1 MPQARIA
8 IKVAQRHIIQSVNS
22 SLIKLDRKQ
31 EVLKAIIQHFIHTG
45 EPVGSNTIIVSYK
58 FSVSPATIRNDMAA
72 LEHEEFI
79 FQPHTSAGRVP
90 TDKGY
95 RTYVNELADV
105 NAERAQAIQ
114 LLQNLQQEF
123 SLERAK
129 EKIYEAVSL
138 LSRATQNVS
147 FATLPDNARTF
158 YLGLSNVLRQP
169 EFLND
174 TVRASQVI
182 EVLEKHDNFVTLLK
196 KLKINDTIQ
205 SFIGKENI
213 LPQIQSCS
221 LMVTKYEL
229 KGFTGYIGLL
239 GPTRTN
245 YPFNQ
250 VILEEV
256 KKMLA

>member
-1 MPQARIA
+1 M
-8 IKVAQRHIIQSVNS
+8 
-22 SLIKLDRKQ
+22 DRKQ
-31 EVLKAIIQHFIHTG
+31 EVLKAIIQHFIQTG

-105 NAERAQAIQ
+105 NAERHEALQ
-114 LLQNLQQEF
+114 LLHNLQKEF
-123 SLERAK
+123 AVERAK

-196 KLKINDTIQ
+196 KLNINDTIQ
-205 SFIGKENI
+205 SFIGHENI

-229 KGFTGYIGLL
+229 KGFQGYIGVL
-239 GPTRTN
+239 GPTRMN

-256 KKMLA
+256 KKILA

>member
-1 MPQARIA
+1 MTPIM
-8 IKVAQRHIIQSVNS
+8 
-22 SLIKLDRKQ
+22 DRKQ
-31 EVLKAIIQHFIHTG
+31 EVLKAIIQHFINTG

-72 LEHEEFI
+72 LEKEEYI

-95 RTYVNELADV
+95 RTYVNELADI
-105 NAERAQAIQ
+105 NAERVLALQTLHQ
-114 LLQNLQQEF
+114 LQKEF
-123 SLERAK
+123 DIERAK
-129 EKIYEAVSL
+129 EKIYESVSL
-138 LSRATQNVS
+138 LSRATHNVS

-182 EVLEKHDNFVTLLK
+182 EVLERHDHFVTLLK
-196 KLKINDTIQ
+196 KLNITNSIQ
-205 SFIGKENI
+205 IFIGKENI

-221 LMVTKYEL
+221 LMVTKYEI
-229 KGFTGYIGLL
+229 KGFQGYIGLL

-250 VILEEV
+250 IILEEV
-256 KKMLA
+256 KKVLEQ

>member
-1 MPQARIA
+1 MTPIM
-8 IKVAQRHIIQSVNS
+8 
-22 SLIKLDRKQ
+22 DRKQ
-31 EVLKAIIQHFIHTG
+31 EVLKAIIQHFINTG

-72 LEHEEFI
+72 LEKEEYI

-95 RTYVNELADV
+95 RTYVNELADI
-105 NAERAQAIQ
+105 NAERALALQTLHQLQKEFAIEQ
-114 LLQNLQQEF
+114 
-123 SLERAK
+123 AK
-129 EKIYEAVSL
+129 EKIYESVSL
-138 LSRATQNVS
+138 LSRATHNVS

-182 EVLEKHDNFVTLLK
+182 EVLERHDHFVTLLK
-196 KLKINDTIQ
+196 KLNINNTIQ
-205 SFIGKENI
+205 IFIGKENI

-221 LMVTKYEL
+221 LMVTKYEI
-229 KGFTGYIGLL
+229 KGFQGYIGLL

-250 VILEEV
+250 IILEEV
-256 KKMLA
+256 KKVLEQ

>member
-1 MPQARIA
+1 MTPIM
-8 IKVAQRHIIQSVNS
+8 
-22 SLIKLDRKQ
+22 DRKQ
-31 EVLKAIIQHFIHTG
+31 EVLKAIIQHFINTG

-72 LEHEEFI
+72 LEKEEYI

-95 RTYVNELADV
+95 RTYVNELADI
-105 NAERAQAIQ
+105 NAERALALQTLHQLQKEFAIEQ
-114 LLQNLQQEF
+114 
-123 SLERAK
+123 AK
-129 EKIYEAVSL
+129 EKIYESVSL
-138 LSRATQNVS
+138 LSRATHNVS

-182 EVLEKHDNFVTLLK
+182 EVLERHDHFVTLLK
-196 KLKINDTIQ
+196 KLNINNSIQ
-205 SFIGKENI
+205 IFIGKENI

-221 LMVTKYEL
+221 LMVTKYEI
-229 KGFTGYIGLL
+229 KGFQGYIGLL

-250 VILEEV
+250 IILEEV
-256 KKMLA
+256 KKVLEQ

>member
-1 MPQARIA
+1 M
-8 IKVAQRHIIQSVNS
+8 
-22 SLIKLDRKQ
+22 DRKK
-31 EVLKAIIQHFIHTG
+31 EVLKAIIQHFINTG

-72 LEHEEFI
+72 LEEEKFI

-105 NAERAQAIQ
+105 DAERTLA
-114 LLQNLQQEF
+114 LQTLKKLQQEF
-123 SLERAK
+123 DLERAK
-129 EKIYEAVSL
+129 EKIYEGVSL

-147 FATLPDNARTF
+147 FATLPDNTRTF

-169 EFLND
+169 EFFND

-182 EVLEKHDNFVTLLK
+182 EVLEKHDHFITLLK
-196 KLKINDTIQ
+196 KLNVDDTIQ

-221 LMVTKYEL
+221 LMVTKYRL
-229 KGFTGYIGLL
+229 KNYEGYIGLL
-239 GPTRTN
+239 GPTRMN

-250 VILEEV
+250 VIMEEV
-256 KKMLA
+256 KKVLER

>member
-1 MPQARIA
+1 M
-8 IKVAQRHIIQSVNS
+8 
-22 SLIKLDRKQ
+22 DRKQ
-31 EVLKAIIQHFIHTG
+31 EVLKAIIQHFIQTG

-105 NAERAQAIQ
+105 NAERHQAIQ
-114 LLQNLQQEF
+114 VLRELQQEF
-123 SLERAK
+123 AIERAK
-129 EKIYEAVSL
+129 EKIYEGVSL

-174 TVRASQVI
+174 TMRASQVI

-196 KLKINDTIQ
+196 KLHIDDTIQ
-205 SFIGKENI
+205 TFIGKENI

-229 KGFTGYIGLL
+229 KGFHGYIGLL
-239 GPTRTN
+239 GSTRTN

-256 KKMLA
+256 KKMLS

>member
-1 MPQARIA
+1 M
-8 IKVAQRHIIQSVNS
+8 
-22 SLIKLDRKQ
+22 DRKQ
-31 EVLKAIIQHFIHTG
+31 EVLKAIIQHFIQTG

-105 NAERAQAIQ
+105 NAERQQAIQ
-114 LLQNLQQEF
+114 LLHQLQLEF
-123 SLERAK
+123 SVERAK
-129 EKIYEAVSL
+129 EKIYEGVSL

-174 TVRASQVI
+174 TVRASQVV

-196 KLKINDTIQ
+196 KLNINESVQ
-205 SFIGKENI
+205 SFIGKENF

-229 KGFTGYIGLL
+229 KGFHGYIGLL
-239 GPTRTN
+239 GPTRMN

-256 KKMLA
+256 KKLLI

>member
-1 MPQARIA
+1 M
-8 IKVAQRHIIQSVNS
+8 
-22 SLIKLDRKQ
+22 DRKQ
-31 EVLKAIIQHFIHTG
+31 EVLKAIIQHFINTG

-58 FSVSPATIRNDMAA
+58 FSVSPATIRNDMAS
-72 LEHEEFI
+72 LEKEQFI

-95 RTYVNELADV
+95 RVYVNELADID
-105 NAERAQAIQ
+105 AERAGALQMLRQ
-114 LLQNLQQEF
+114 LREEYAVEQ
-123 SLERAK
+123 AK
-129 EKIYEAVSL
+129 EKIYESVSL

-174 TVRASQVI
+174 TMRASQVI

-196 KLKINDTIQ
+196 KLEITDTIQ
-205 SFIGKENI
+205 TFIGKENI

-229 KGFTGYIGLL
+229 KGFQGYIGLL
-239 GPTRTN
+239 GPTRMN

-250 VILEEV
+250 VILEEI
-256 KKMLA
+256 KKVLEM

>member
-1 MPQARIA
+1 M
-8 IKVAQRHIIQSVNS
+8 
-22 SLIKLDRKQ
+22 DRKQ
-31 EVLKAIIQHFIHTG
+31 EVLKAIIQHFIQTG

-105 NAERAQAIQ
+105 NAERHEALQ
-114 LLQNLQQEF
+114 LLHNLQKEF
-123 SLERAK
+123 AVERAK

-174 TVRASQVI
+174 TIRASQVI

-196 KLKINDTIQ
+196 KLNINDTIQ
-205 SFIGKENI
+205 SFIGHENI
-213 LPQIQSCS
+213 LPQIHSCS

-229 KGFTGYIGLL
+229 KGFQGYIGVL
-239 GPTRTN
+239 GPTRMN

-256 KKMLA
+256 KKILA

>member
-1 MPQARIA
+1 M
-8 IKVAQRHIIQSVNS
+8 
-22 SLIKLDRKQ
+22 DRKQ
-31 EVLKAIIQHFIHTG
+31 EVLKAIIQHFIQTG

-105 NAERAQAIQ
+105 NAERHQAIQ
-114 LLQNLQQEF
+114 VLRELQQEF
-123 SLERAK
+123 AIERAK
-129 EKIYEAVSL
+129 EKIYEGVSL

-174 TVRASQVI
+174 TMRASQVI

-196 KLKINDTIQ
+196 KLHIDNTIQ
-205 SFIGKENI
+205 TFIGKENI

-229 KGFTGYIGLL
+229 KGFHGYIGLL
-239 GPTRTN
+239 GSTRTN

-256 KKMLA
+256 KKMLS

>member
-1 MPQARIA
+1 M
-8 IKVAQRHIIQSVNS
+8 
-22 SLIKLDRKQ
+22 DRKQ

-114 LLQNLQQEF
+114 LLHDLQLEF
-123 SLERAK
+123 SVERAK
-129 EKIYEAVSL
+129 EKIYEGVSL

-182 EVLEKHDNFVTLLK
+182 EVLEKHDNFVTVLK
-196 KLKINDTIQ
+196 KLKIDDTIQ
-205 SFIGKENI
+205 SFIGKENF

-239 GPTRTN
+239 GPTRMN

>member
-1 MPQARIA
+1 M
-8 IKVAQRHIIQSVNS
+8 
-22 SLIKLDRKQ
+22 DRKQ

-58 FSVSPATIRNDMAA
+58 FSVSPATIRNDMAS
-72 LEHEEFI
+72 LEHDQFI

-105 NAERAQAIQ
+105 NAERAGAIQ
-114 LLQNLQQEF
+114 MLHDLQKEF
-123 SLERAK
+123 SIERAK

-196 KLKINDTIQ
+196 KLNVDDRIQ
-205 SFIGKENI
+205 SFIGKENF
-213 LPQIQSCS
+213 LPQIKSCS

-229 KGFTGYIGLL
+229 KGFSGYIGLL
-239 GPTRTN
+239 GPTRMN

-250 VILEEV
+250 VIMEEV
-256 KKMLA
+256 KKILA

>member
-1 MPQARIA
+1 M
-8 IKVAQRHIIQSVNS
+8 
-22 SLIKLDRKQ
+22 DRKQ
-31 EVLKAIIQHFIHTG
+31 EVLKAIIQHFINTG

-58 FSVSPATIRNDMAA
+58 FSVSPATIRNDMAS
-72 LEHEEFI
+72 LEKEQFI

-95 RTYVNELADV
+95 RVYVNELADID
-105 NAERAQAIQ
+105 AERAGALQMLRQ
-114 LLQNLQQEF
+114 LREEYA
-123 SLERAK
+123 LEQAK
-129 EKIYEAVSL
+129 EKIYESVSL

-174 TVRASQVI
+174 TIRASQVI
-182 EVLEKHDNFVTLLK
+182 EVLEKHDNFVNLLK
-196 KLKINDTIQ
+196 KLDITDTIQ
-205 SFIGKENI
+205 TFIGKENI

-221 LMVTKYEL
+221 LMVSKYEL
-229 KGFTGYIGLL
+229 KGFQGYIGLL
-239 GPTRTN
+239 GPTRMN

-250 VILEEV
+250 VILEEI
-256 KKMLA
+256 KKVLEM

>member
-1 MPQARIA
+1 M
-8 IKVAQRHIIQSVNS
+8 
-22 SLIKLDRKQ
+22 DRKQ
-31 EVLKAIIQHFIHTG
+31 KVLKAIIKHFIDTG
-45 EPVGSNTIIVSYK
+45 EPVGSNTIIVSYN

-95 RTYVNELADV
+95 RVYVNELADID
-105 NAERAQAIQ
+105 AERALALKTIQ
-114 LLQNLQQEF
+114 QLQQEF
-123 SLERAK
+123 AMERAK
-129 EKIYEAVSL
+129 EKIYEAVSI

-147 FATLPDNARTF
+147 FATLPDNERTF

-174 TVRASQVI
+174 AVRASQVI

-196 KLKINDTIQ
+196 KLNINEGTKI
-205 SFIGKENI
+205 FIGRENI
-213 LPQIQSCS
+213 LEQIQSCS
-221 LMVTKYEL
+221 LMVTKYQL
-229 KGFTGYIGLL
+229 KGFQGFIGIL
-239 GPTRTN
+239 GSTRMN

-256 KKMLA
+256 KKMLV

>member
-1 MPQARIA
+1 M
-8 IKVAQRHIIQSVNS
+8 
-22 SLIKLDRKQ
+22 DRKQ

-58 FSVSPATIRNDMAA
+58 FNVSPATIRNDMAS
-72 LEHEEFI
+72 LEHEQFI

-105 NAERAQAIQ
+105 NAERAGAIQ
-114 LLQNLQQEF
+114 MLRQLQKEF
-123 SLERAK
+123 SVEQAK
-129 EKIYEAVSL
+129 EKIYEGVSL

-147 FATLPDNARTF
+147 FATLPDNTRTF

-182 EVLEKHDNFVTLLK
+182 EVLEKHDNFVTLLQ
-196 KLKINDTIQ
+196 KLKIDDTIQ

-229 KGFTGYIGLL
+229 KGFHGYIGLL
-239 GPTRTN
+239 GPTRMN

-250 VILEEV
+250 VIMEEV
-256 KKMLA
+256 KKILAH

>member
-1 MPQARIA
+1 M
-8 IKVAQRHIIQSVNS
+8 
-22 SLIKLDRKQ
+22 DRKQ
-31 EVLKAIIQHFIHTG
+31 EVLKAIIQHFIQTG

-105 NAERAQAIQ
+105 NAERAGAIQ
-114 LLQNLQQEF
+114 VLHELQREF
-123 SLERAK
+123 AVERAK
-129 EKIYEAVSL
+129 EKIYEGVSL

-174 TVRASQVI
+174 TMRASQVI

-196 KLKINDTIQ
+196 KLHIDDTIQ

-229 KGFTGYIGLL
+229 KGFHGYIGLL
-239 GPTRTN
+239 GSTRTN

-256 KKMLA
+256 KKMLT

>member
-1 MPQARIA
+1 M
-8 IKVAQRHIIQSVNS
+8 
-22 SLIKLDRKQ
+22 DRKQ
-31 EVLKAIIQHFIHTG
+31 EVLKAIIQHFINTG
-45 EPVGSNTIIVSYK
+45 EPVGSNTIMVSYK
-58 FSVSPATIRNDMAA
+58 FSVSPATIRNDMAS
-72 LEHEEFI
+72 LEKEEFI

-105 NAERAQAIQ
+105 NAERAFA
-114 LLQNLQQEF
+114 LETLHNLQKEF
-123 SLERAK
+123 AIEQAK
-129 EKIYEAVSL
+129 EKIYEGVSL

-174 TVRASQVI
+174 TIRASQVI
-182 EVLEKHDNFVTLLK
+182 EVLEKHDNFITLLQ
-196 KLKINDTIQ
+196 KLKIDDTIQ

-239 GPTRTN
+239 GPTRMN

-250 VILEEV
+250 VILEEI
-256 KKMLA
+256 KKLFKRSN

>member
-1 MPQARIA
+1 M
-8 IKVAQRHIIQSVNS
+8 
-22 SLIKLDRKQ
+22 DRKH

-72 LEHEEFI
+72 LEHEQFI

-105 NAERAQAIQ
+105 NAERAGAIQ
-114 LLQNLQQEF
+114 ILHDLQKEF
-123 SLERAK
+123 SVERAK

-196 KLKINDTIQ
+196 KLSIDDTIKT
-205 SFIGKENI
+205 FIGKENI
-213 LPQIQSCS
+213 LPQIHSCS
-221 LMVTKYEL
+221 LMVMKYEL

-239 GPTRTN
+239 GPTRMN

-250 VILEEV
+250 VILEEI
-256 KKMLA
+256 KKILA